1 MNLLCPQTPHAL
13 RADAERF
20 SRRAEKKRNID
31 AFWATPSPNSRGTL
45 GLSMGSQMALS
56 LVVMICGW
64 GPTKHMSS

>member
-20 SRRAEKKRNID
+20 SRRAEKKRKID

-45 GLSMGSQMALS
+45 GLSMGSKMASVIPCCDDLW
-56 LVVMICGW
+56 VGAN
-64 GPTKHMSS
+64 